1 MFNQPGT
8 LKSGLFFLYFVGY
21 QKQEY
26 TFFRTKNKYQKKG
39 TRCMKKFNGCLL
51 CEIKGYK
58 KISSKEYQV
67 LLFPEIPGLEMKV
80 SIDVVKKYPENTAY
94 LLVMEANPSMVS
106 IREKRIKRVLV
117 WDGKIRQEG
126 EETVLVSGTIFTNKS
141 FVYMHEKTA
150 NEWKKVISVTVAYIG
165 DRQKANEFVEK
176 YLKSILSLTPQKV
189 FDERAGISS
198 WENMS
203 EALRYVYADAVEKDY
218 RVPTTAELERWLW
231 NLIVYAIRLGVVF
244 LNRQELRFDIKKML
258 SAYSKC

>member
-58 KISSKEYQV
+58 KAFKEYQV

-80 SIDVVKKYPENTAY
+80 SIDVVKKYPGNTAY

-106 IREKRIKRVLV
+106 IREKRLKKQLI

-141 FVYMHEKTA
+141 FAYMHEKTA
-150 NEWKKVISVTVAYIG
+150 NEWNKVISMTVDYIG

-176 YLKSILSLTPQKV
+176 YVKSILSLTPQKV
-189 FDERAGISS
+189 FDERAGITL
-198 WENMS
+198 ENMS
-203 EALRYVYADAVEKDY
+203 EALRYVYADAVEKGY

-231 NLIVYAIRLGVVF
+231 NHIVYAIRLGVVF
-244 LNRQELRFDIKKML
+244 LNKRELRFDIKKML

>member
-141 FVYMHEKTA
+141 FVYMHEKLQM
-150 NEWKKVISVTVAYIG
+150 NGK
-165 DRQKANEFVEK
+165 R
-176 YLKSILSLTPQKV
+176 
-189 FDERAGISS
+189 
-198 WENMS
+198 
-203 EALRYVYADAVEKDY
+203 
-218 RVPTTAELERWLW
+218 
-231 NLIVYAIRLGVVF
+231 
-244 LNRQELRFDIKKML
+244 
-258 SAYSKC
+258 

>member
-1 MFNQPGT
+1 
-8 LKSGLFFLYFVGY
+8 
-21 QKQEY
+21 
-26 TFFRTKNKYQKKG
+26 
-39 TRCMKKFNGCLL
+39 MKKFNGCLS

-58 KISSKEYQV
+58 KIYKEYQV

-150 NEWKKVISVTVAYIG
+150 NEWNKVIAVTVAYIG

-176 YLKSILSLTPQKV
+176 YLKSVLSLTPQKV

-198 WENMS
+198 WENIS
-203 EALRYVYADAVEKDY
+203 EALRYVYADAVEKGY
-218 RVPTTAELERWLW
+218 QVPTTAELERWLW
-231 NLIVYAIRLGVVF
+231 NHIVYAIRLGVVF

>member
-1 MFNQPGT
+1 
-8 LKSGLFFLYFVGY
+8 
-21 QKQEY
+21 
-26 TFFRTKNKYQKKG
+26 
-39 TRCMKKFNGCLL
+39 MKKFNGCLL

-58 KISSKEYQV
+58 KISKEYQV

-150 NEWKKVISVTVAYIG
+150 NEWNKVISVTVAYIG

-176 YLKSILSLTPQKV
+176 YVKRILSLRPQKV

-198 WENMS
+198 LENIS
-203 EALRYVYADAVEKDY
+203 EALRYVYADAVEKGY
-218 RVPTTAELERWLW
+218 QVPTTAELERWLW
-231 NLIVYAIRLGVVF
+231 NHIVYAIRLGVVF
-244 LNRQELRFDIKKML
+244 LNKRELRFDIKKML

>member
-1 MFNQPGT
+1 
-8 LKSGLFFLYFVGY
+8 
-21 QKQEY
+21 
-26 TFFRTKNKYQKKG
+26 
-39 TRCMKKFNGCLL
+39 MKKFNGCLL

-58 KISSKEYQV
+58 KISSQEYQV

-150 NEWKKVISVTVAYIG
+150 NEWNKVISVTVAYIG

-176 YLKSILSLTPQKV
+176 YLKSILSLTPQKA

-198 WENMS
+198 LENMS
-203 EALRYVYADAVEKDY
+203 EALRYVYAVEKGY

-231 NLIVYAIRLGVVF
+231 NHIVYAIRLGVVF
-244 LNRQELRFDIKKML
+244 LNRQELQFDIKKML

>member
-1 MFNQPGT
+1 
-8 LKSGLFFLYFVGY
+8 
-21 QKQEY
+21 
-26 TFFRTKNKYQKKG
+26 
-39 TRCMKKFNGCLL
+39 MKKFNGCLL

-150 NEWKKVISVTVAYIG
+150 NEWNKVISVTVAYIG

-198 WENMS
+198 WENM
-203 EALRYVYADAVEKDY
+203 
-218 RVPTTAELERWLW
+218 
-231 NLIVYAIRLGVVF
+231 
-244 LNRQELRFDIKKML
+244 
-258 SAYSKC
+258 

>member
-1 MFNQPGT
+1 
-8 LKSGLFFLYFVGY
+8 
-21 QKQEY
+21 
-26 TFFRTKNKYQKKG
+26 
-39 TRCMKKFNGCLL
+39 MKKFNGCLL

-58 KISSKEYQV
+58 KISKEYQV

-106 IREKRIKRVLV
+106 IREKRIKRVQV

-150 NEWKKVISVTVAYIG
+150 NEWNKVIAVTVAYIG

-176 YLKSILSLTPQKV
+176 YLKSVLSLTPQKV

-198 WENMS
+198 WENIS
-203 EALRYVYADAVEKDY
+203 EALRYVYADAVEKGY
-218 RVPTTAELERWLW
+218 QVPTTAELERWVW
-231 NLIVYAIRLGVVF
+231 NHIVYAIRLGVVF
-244 LNRQELRFDIKKML
+244 LNRQELRFDI
-258 SAYSKC
+258 

>member
-8 LKSGLFFLYFVGY
+8 LKSGLIFLYFVVY

-51 CEIKGYK
+51 CEIKRYK
-58 KISSKEYQV
+58 KAFKEYQV

-80 SIDVVKKYPENTAY
+80 SIDVVKKYPGNTAY

-150 NEWKKVISVTVAYIG
+150 NEWNKVISVTVAYIG

-176 YLKSILSLTPQKV
+176 YLKSVLSLTPQKV

-198 WENMS
+198 WENIS
-203 EALRYVYADAVEKDY
+203 EALRYVYADAVEKGY

-231 NLIVYAIRLGVVF
+231 NHIVYAIRLGVVF
-244 LNRQELRFDIKKML
+244 LNKRELRFDIKKML

>member
-1 MFNQPGT
+1 
-8 LKSGLFFLYFVGY
+8 
-21 QKQEY
+21 
-26 TFFRTKNKYQKKG
+26 
-39 TRCMKKFNGCLL
+39 MKKFNGCLL

-58 KISSKEYQV
+58 KISKEYQI

-150 NEWKKVISVTVAYIG
+150 NEWNKVIAVTVAYIG

-176 YLKSILSLTPQKV
+176 YLKSVLSLTPQKV

-198 WENMS
+198 WENIS
-203 EALRYVYADAVEKDY
+203 EALRYVYADAVEKGY
-218 RVPTTAELERWLW
+218 QVPTTAELERWLW
-231 NLIVYAIRLGVVF
+231 NHIFSLL
-244 LNRQELRFDIKKML
+244 
-258 SAYSKC
+258 

>member
-8 LKSGLFFLYFVGY
+8 LKSGLIFLYFVVY

-51 CEIKGYK
+51 CEINGYK
-58 KISSKEYQV
+58 KIASKEYQV

-150 NEWKKVISVTVAYIG
+150 NEWNKVISVTVAYIG

-176 YLKSILSLTPQKV
+176 YLKSILSLTPQKA
-189 FDERAGISS
+189 FDERAGM
-198 WENMS
+198 ENIS
-203 EALRYVYADAVEKDY
+203 EALRYVYADAVEKGY
-218 RVPTTAELERWLW
+218 QVPTTAELERWLW
-231 NLIVYAIRLGVVF
+231 NHIVYAIRLGVVF

>member
-1 MFNQPGT
+1 
-8 LKSGLFFLYFVGY
+8 
-21 QKQEY
+21 
-26 TFFRTKNKYQKKG
+26 
-39 TRCMKKFNGCLL
+39 MKKFNGCLL

-58 KISSKEYQV
+58 KISSEYQV

-150 NEWKKVISVTVAYIG
+150 NEWNKVISVTVAYIG

-176 YLKSILSLTPQKV
+176 YLKGILSLTPQKA

-198 WENMS
+198 LENMS
-203 EALRYVYADAVEKDY
+203 EAFRYVYADAVEKGY

-231 NLIVYAIRLGVVF
+231 NHIVYAIRLGVVF
-244 LNRQELRFDIKKML
+244 LNRQELQFDIKKML

>member
-1 MFNQPGT
+1 
-8 LKSGLFFLYFVGY
+8 
-21 QKQEY
+21 
-26 TFFRTKNKYQKKG
+26 
-39 TRCMKKFNGCLL
+39 MKKFNGCLL

-58 KISSKEYQV
+58 KISHNKEYQV

-150 NEWKKVISVTVAYIG
+150 NEWNKVIAVTVAYIG

-176 YLKSILSLTPQKV
+176 YLKSILSRTPQKA
-189 FDERAGISS
+189 FDERAGMS
-198 WENMS
+198 WDNIL
-203 EALRYVYADAVEKDY
+203 EALRYVYADAVEKGY
-218 RVPTTAELERWLW
+218 QVPTTAELERWLW
-231 NLIVYAIRLGVVF
+231 NHIVYAIRLGVVF

>member
-1 MFNQPGT
+1 
-8 LKSGLFFLYFVGY
+8 
-21 QKQEY
+21 
-26 TFFRTKNKYQKKG
+26 
-39 TRCMKKFNGCLL
+39 MKKFNGCLL

-58 KISSKEYQV
+58 KAFKEYQV

-80 SIDVVKKYPENTAY
+80 SIDVVKKYPGNTAY

-150 NEWKKVISVTVAYIG
+150 NEWNKVISVTVAYIG

-176 YLKSILSLTPQKV
+176 YLKSVLSLTPQKV

-198 WENMS
+198 WENIS
-203 EALRYVYADAVEKDY
+203 EALRYVYADAVEKGY

-231 NLIVYAIRLGVVF
+231 NHIVYAIRLGVVF
-244 LNRQELRFDIKKML
+244 LNKRELRFDIKKML

>member
-1 MFNQPGT
+1 
-8 LKSGLFFLYFVGY
+8 
-21 QKQEY
+21 
-26 TFFRTKNKYQKKG
+26 
-39 TRCMKKFNGCLL
+39 
-51 CEIKGYK
+51 
-58 KISSKEYQV
+58 
-67 LLFPEIPGLEMKV
+67 MKV

-231 NLIVYAIRLGVVF
+231 NHIVYAIRLGVVF

>member
-8 LKSGLFFLYFVGY
+8 LKSGLIFLYFVVY

-58 KISSKEYQV
+58 KISKEYQV

-150 NEWKKVISVTVAYIG
+150 NEWNKVISVTVAYIG

-176 YLKSILSLTPQKV
+176 YVRCILSLTPQKV
-189 FDERAGISS
+189 FDERSGISS
-198 WENMS
+198 LENML
-203 EALRYVYADAVEKDY
+203 EAIRYVYADAVEKGY
-218 RVPTTAELERWLW
+218 QVPTTAELERWLW
-231 NLIVYAIRLGVVF
+231 NHIVYAIRLGVVF

>member
-1 MFNQPGT
+1 
-8 LKSGLFFLYFVGY
+8 
-21 QKQEY
+21 
-26 TFFRTKNKYQKKG
+26 
-39 TRCMKKFNGCLL
+39 MKKFNGCLL

-58 KISSKEYQV
+58 KISKEYQV

-150 NEWKKVISVTVAYIG
+150 NEWNKVIAVTVAYIG

-176 YLKSILSLTPQKV
+176 YLKSVLSLTPQKV

-198 WENMS
+198 WENIS
-203 EALRYVYADAVEKDY
+203 EALRYVYADAVEK
-218 RVPTTAELERWLW
+218 RGKSL
-231 NLIVYAIRLGVVF
+231 
-244 LNRQELRFDIKKML
+244 
-258 SAYSKC
+258 

>member
-1 MFNQPGT
+1 
-8 LKSGLFFLYFVGY
+8 
-21 QKQEY
+21 
-26 TFFRTKNKYQKKG
+26 
-39 TRCMKKFNGCLL
+39 MKKFNGCLL

-58 KISSKEYQV
+58 KISKEYQV

-150 NEWKKVISVTVAYIG
+150 NEWNKVIAVTVAYIG

-176 YLKSILSLTPQKV
+176 YLKSVLSLTPQKV

-198 WENMS
+198 WENIS
-203 EALRYVYADAVEKDY
+203 EALRYVYADAVEKGY
-218 RVPTTAELERWLW
+218 QVPTTAELERWLW
-231 NLIVYAIRLGVVF
+231 NHIVYAIRLGVVF
-244 LNRQELRFDIKKML
+244 LNKRELRFDIKKML

>member
-1 MFNQPGT
+1 
-8 LKSGLFFLYFVGY
+8 
-21 QKQEY
+21 
-26 TFFRTKNKYQKKG
+26 
-39 TRCMKKFNGCLL
+39 
-51 CEIKGYK
+51 
-58 KISSKEYQV
+58 
-67 LLFPEIPGLEMKV
+67 
-80 SIDVVKKYPENTAY
+80 
-94 LLVMEANPSMVS
+94 MVS

-150 NEWKKVISVTVAYIG
+150 NEWNKVIAVTVAYIG

-176 YLKSILSLTPQKV
+176 YLKSVLSLTPQKV

-198 WENMS
+198 WENIS
-203 EALRYVYADAVEKDY
+203 EALRYVYADAVEKGY
-218 RVPTTAELERWLW
+218 QVPTTAELERWLW
-231 NLIVYAIRLGVVF
+231 NHIVYAIRLGVVF

>member
-8 LKSGLFFLYFVGY
+8 LKSGLIFLYFVVY

-58 KISSKEYQV
+58 KAFKEYQV

-80 SIDVVKKYPENTAY
+80 SIDVVKKYPGNTAY

-106 IREKRIKRVLV
+106 IREKRLKKQLI

-150 NEWKKVISVTVAYIG
+150 NEWNKVISMTVDYIG

-176 YLKSILSLTPQKV
+176 YVKRILSLRPQKV

-198 WENMS
+198 LENIS
-203 EALRYVYADAVEKDY
+203 EALRYVYADAVEKGY

-231 NLIVYAIRLGVVF
+231 NHIVYAIRLGVVF
-244 LNRQELRFDIKKML
+244 LNKRELRFDIKKML

>member
-1 MFNQPGT
+1 
-8 LKSGLFFLYFVGY
+8 
-21 QKQEY
+21 
-26 TFFRTKNKYQKKG
+26 
-39 TRCMKKFNGCLL
+39 MKKFNGCLL

-58 KISSKEYQV
+58 KIYKEYQV

-150 NEWKKVISVTVAYIG
+150 NEWNKVIAVTVAYIG

-176 YLKSILSLTPQKV
+176 YLKSVLSLTPQKV

-198 WENMS
+198 WENIS
-203 EALRYVYADAVEKDY
+203 EALRYVYADAVEKGY
-218 RVPTTAELERWLW
+218 QVPTTAELERWLW
-231 NLIVYAIRLGVVF
+231 NHIVYAIRLGVVF
-244 LNRQELRFDIKKML
+244 LNKRELRFDIKKML

>member
-1 MFNQPGT
+1 
-8 LKSGLFFLYFVGY
+8 
-21 QKQEY
+21 
-26 TFFRTKNKYQKKG
+26 
-39 TRCMKKFNGCLL
+39 MKKFNGCLL
-51 CEIKGYK
+51 CEIKGYTK

-106 IREKRIKRVLV
+106 IREKRLKKQLI

-126 EETVLVSGTIFTNKS
+126 EETVLVSGTIFTKKS
-141 FVYMHEKTA
+141 LVYMHEKTA
-150 NEWKKVISVTVAYIG
+150 NEWNKVISVTVAYIG
-165 DRQKANEFVEK
+165 DSQKANEFVEK
-176 YLKSILSLTPQKV
+176 YLKGILKLTPQKA

-198 WENMS
+198 LENMS
-203 EALRYVYADAVEKDY
+203 EAFRYVYADAVEKGY

-231 NLIVYAIRLGVVF
+231 NHIVYAIKLGVVF

>member
-1 MFNQPGT
+1 
-8 LKSGLFFLYFVGY
+8 
-21 QKQEY
+21 
-26 TFFRTKNKYQKKG
+26 
-39 TRCMKKFNGCLL
+39 MKKFNGCLL

-58 KISSKEYQV
+58 KAFKEYQV

-80 SIDVVKKYPENTAY
+80 SIDVVKKYPGNTAY

-150 NEWKKVISVTVAYIG
+150 NEWNKVISVTVAYIG

-176 YLKSILSLTPQKV
+176 YLKSVLSLTPQKV

-198 WENMS
+198 WENIS
-203 EALRYVYADAVEKDY
+203 EALRYVYADAVEKGY

-231 NLIVYAIRLGVVF
+231 NHIVYAIRLGVVF